1 MALITYRIT
10 KHTDNRFSVDVRNDD
25 HGGWR
30 TTGEFATWR
39 QADAEKARLQK
50 LVDVAE
56 SKHDAG

>member
-39 QADAEKARLQK
+39 QADAEKVRLEK
-50 LVDVAE
+50 LAATLEGGRD
-56 SKHDAG
+56 GN